1 MKKNTLNLI
10 VNPNNNFILFQ
21 TPLYL
26 NLKRVLLFV
35 IAFYS
40 VSISAQVSPAFSVKE
55 LKLFISDMKLTE
67 KNSNLSFSNAQN
79 VENLVYTIQ
88 PSIYLYSGNL
98 KTYGEKPT
106 KLYTDISSL
115 NGINNP
121 NLLNNNI
128 EIVEIK
134 IDNLS
139 NLNSKIDLS
148 VFSNFEKLKYIY
160 ILSRVSITEQNISS
174 MILNYDE
181 KYSIFY
187 KVDKGE

>member
-40 VSISAQVSPAFSVKE
+40 VSISAQVGPAFSVKE